1 LILNDLNQLTD
12 IPFKWGGTT
21 TTGCDCLGL
30 ANLAR
35 EIGEREPVKG
45 FGWVY
50 DRYRSTVQLPEKTV
64 EQELIALRWR
74 SVTQPQNLDVL
85 IMRGRFSLAIGTV
98 WNGGALWFPG
108 RFSAVELIEDCK
120 SILGCYREAGS
131 E

>member
-21 TTGCDCLGL
+21 TDGCDCLGL

-35 EIGEREPVKG
+35 EIGDRKPVEG
-45 FGWVY
+45 FRWVY

-64 EQELIALRWR
+64 EQELIALGWR

-98 WNGGALWFPG
+98 WNDGVLWFPG
-108 RFSAVELIEDCK
+108 RFSAMEPIEDCK
-120 SILGCYREAGS
+120 SILGCCRE
-131 E
+131 